1 MRKFHSYGPIDSQ
14 KHYYYVLDGWFGEL
28 LTKKI
33 KSTP

>member
-1 MRKFHSYGPIDSQ
+1 MRTFHSYGPIDSQ
-14 KHYYYVLDGWFGEL
+14 KHYYVLAGWFGEL